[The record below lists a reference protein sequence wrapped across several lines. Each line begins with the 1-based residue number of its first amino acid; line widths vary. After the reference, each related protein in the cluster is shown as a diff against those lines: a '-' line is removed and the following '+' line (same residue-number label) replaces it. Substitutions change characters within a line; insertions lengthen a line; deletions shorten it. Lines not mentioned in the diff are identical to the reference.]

1 MDVQVIT
8 VAYEGAGS
16 SSYYV
21 IPEERSDEIFHPSD
35 LNSFDGVIE
44 RFITIAGYTDWM
56 QENTD
61 VNVASYW
68 ETVI

>member
-8 VAYEGAGS
+8 IAYKGAG

-21 IPEERSDEIFHPSD
+21 IPEERSDEIFHVSD
-35 LNSFDGVIE
+35 LKELDGVIE

-56 QENTD
+56 QKNTE
-61 VNVASYW
+61 VNVTSYW